1 MPQRKGSG
9 RRLTMVQRSRKVPPE
24 KKAVYHNVTGAGKS
38 HVIREFFALNDRDVQ
53 QIVTLLERRLSQ
65 RLSAN

>member
-1 MPQRKGSG
+1 MPRRKFSG
-9 RRLTMVQRSRKVPPE
+9 RRLTMRQQSLKKSPE
-24 KKAVYHNVTGAGKS
+24 EKAVYHNVTGAGKS
-38 HVIREFFALNDRDVQ
+38 RVIREFFALNDRDVQ